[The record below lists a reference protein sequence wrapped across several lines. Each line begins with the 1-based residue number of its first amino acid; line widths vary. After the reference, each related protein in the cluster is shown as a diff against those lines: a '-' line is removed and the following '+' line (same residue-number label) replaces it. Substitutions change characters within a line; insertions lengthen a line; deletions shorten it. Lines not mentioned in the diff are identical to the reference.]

1 MTKSE
6 NGVVTAER
14 IRAEFKKE
22 KFSPVAGKD
31 VHMTVSIGIAQYK
44 PQEDV
49 KAFIRR
55 VDQLMYQAKKNGKD
69 RVYSET

>member
-1 MTKSE
+1 
-6 NGVVTAER
+6 
-14 IRAEFKKE
+14 
-22 KFSPVAGKD
+22 
-31 VHMTVSIGIAQYK
+31 MTVSIGIAQYK